1 MGSGAAWARER
12 FSWGSRAF
20 SFGLLGG
27 FKRKIVCGL
36 LILTIQD
43 WSEQTGQ
50 SQERGRGERG
60 GTQSVGGHHI
70 RGQPVAGP

>member
-1 MGSGAAWARER
+1 MGSGAAWAHER
-12 FSWGSRAF
+12 FSWGSRVF

-27 FKRKIVCGL
+27 FNKRKIVCGL

-50 SQERGRGERG
+50 SQELGGEEE
-60 GTQSVGGHHI
+60 GGH
-70 RGQPVAGP
+70 RAWGATTSEGNL

>member
-20 SFGLLGG
+20 SFGILGG

-43 WSEQTGQ
+43 CSEQTGQ
-50 SQERGRGERG
+50 SQERGREGE
-60 GTQSVGGHHI
+60 GGH
-70 RGQPVAGP
+70 RAWGNTTSEGNL